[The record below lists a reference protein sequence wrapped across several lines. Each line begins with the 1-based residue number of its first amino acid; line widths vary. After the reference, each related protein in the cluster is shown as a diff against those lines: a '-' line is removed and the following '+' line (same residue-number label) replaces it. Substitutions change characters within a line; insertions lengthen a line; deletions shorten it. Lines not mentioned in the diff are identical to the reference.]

1 MKIRA
6 ALMLLA
12 DAMQAHEQLLSIED
26 LMGLC
31 DSVAPSDLCTWCF
44 EAVTFLMFLHVLM
57 CVLVPTGGLILESY
71 LDTLATPLSHEVWRK
86 HCKFVKAH
94 GICEM
99 PPDQFAVVCKKER
112 GKFHGYLVMATSNLR
127 PKSKKQQFYLTF
139 SARYHGLSRTGVRI
153 LAYYGFLTKLTQ
165 MDKLEKQEL
174 QASRQ
179 RVRYCTHF
187 MLGRCWMTVLVFL

>member
-1 MKIRA
+1 MKVRA
-6 ALMLLA
+6 ALLLLA
-12 DAMQAHEQLLSIED
+12 DAIQAHAQLLSIED

-44 EAVTFLMFLHVLM
+44 EAVAFLMFLHVLM
-57 CVLVPTGGLILESY
+57 CVLVPSGGLILESY

-99 PPDQFAVVCKKER
+99 PPDQFAAVCKKER
-112 GKFHGYLVMATSNLR
+112 GKFHGYLVMATSSLR
-127 PKSKKQQFYLTF
+127 PKSKRQQFYLTF

-153 LAYYGFLTKLTQ
+153 LSYYGFLMKLTQ
-165 MDKLEKQEL
+165 MDKLEKREL

-179 RVRYCTHF
+179 RIRY
-187 MLGRCWMTVLVFL
+187 RDVLRADHP

>member
-1 MKIRA
+1 MGVRA

-12 DAMQAHEQLLSIED
+12 DALQAQEQLLSVED

-31 DSVAPSDLCTWCF
+31 ASVSPSDLCTLCF
-44 EAVTFLMFLHVLM
+44 EAGAFLMLLHVLL
-57 CVLVPTGGLILESY
+57 CVLVPTGGRILESY
-71 LDTLATPLSHEVWRK
+71 LDTLATPLAHRVWRK
-86 HCKFVKAH
+86 HCKFVEAH

-99 PPDQFAVVCKKER
+99 PPDEFAVICKKDR

-127 PKSKKQQFYLTF
+127 PKSKRQQFYLTF
-139 SARYHGLSRTGVRI
+139 SARYHGLSRTGVKI
-153 LAYYGFLTKLTQ
+153 LSYYGFMMKLTQ

-179 RVRYCTHF
+179 RVR
-187 MLGRCWMTVLVFL
+187 